1 MVNAYEIKVEND
13 IKLKRKNL
21 YIESNE
27 SASKI
32 KMSKIKISRILSILK
47 E

>member
-21 YIESNE
+21 YIEGNE

-32 KMSKIKISRILSILK
+32 RCLK
-47 E
+47 LRFLEY